1 MSFLLSLPLLAAVTA
16 CQKIELEEY
25 DFEKHICEFSDELV
39 HMYILHA
46 SDLLDVSL
54 MLEDYLS
61 GIVDDEHPSFDGTID
76 KIGEHSYKMVS

>member
-39 HMYILHA
+39 HMYN
-46 SDLLDVSL
+46 SSL
-54 MLEDYLS
+54 
-61 GIVDDEHPSFDGTID
+61 
-76 KIGEHSYKMVS
+76 KIQ